1 MKKAINIRI
10 FSEEGFELIDIAN
23 ALCDQDIINDLAYKD
38 FVCELLNTFHNNFAK
53 PEDKECIAKVAKL
66 IDQSDE
72 TLIDDFRR
80 REGSI
85 FEDKYEKNTCE
96 LRSNFMTVETLIR
109 KKEMLEEEIKL
120 KQEKLEDYEQ
130 QLEKALKEFAETK
143 AMNKLF
149 TGKLNETLAQYD
161 SLPKDL
167 IEE

>member
-1 MKKAINIRI
+1 
-10 FSEEGFELIDIAN
+10 
-23 ALCDQDIINDLAYKD
+23 
-38 FVCELLNTFHNNFAK
+38 
-53 PEDKECIAKVAKL
+53 
-66 IDQSDE
+66 
-72 TLIDDFRR
+72 
-80 REGSI
+80 
-85 FEDKYEKNTCE
+85 
-96 LRSNFMTVETLIR
+96 MTVETLIR

-130 QLEKALKEFAETK
+130 QCEKALKEFAETK